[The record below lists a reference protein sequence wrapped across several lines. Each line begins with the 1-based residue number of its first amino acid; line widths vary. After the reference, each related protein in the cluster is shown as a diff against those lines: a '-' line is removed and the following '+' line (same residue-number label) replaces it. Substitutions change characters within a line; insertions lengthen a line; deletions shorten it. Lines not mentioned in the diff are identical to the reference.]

1 MRESEEHGA
10 VRGALFCEMLP
21 GSHEW
26 QQLCFLVGREP
37 LFECLQCFALQYL
50 DAKAIQCRKS

>member
-1 MRESEEHGA
+1 MRDSEEHGA

-50 DAKAIQCRKS
+50 DAKAI